1 MTVRNSVP
9 YTLSIRKTFQYSFY
23 IQETNITHSRSMI
36 FWYSVMTGQ
45 EGPQHVG
52 ASDFCNTIVK
62 LINGVR
68 FLS

>member
-1 MTVRNSVP
+1 
-9 YTLSIRKTFQYSFY
+9 
-23 IQETNITHSRSMI
+23 MI